1 MTTEA
6 AKYLKLLMGKIRE
19 KNVEIEKSIVSNEA
33 DENGDEGSAS
43 GSGSGGNVIVL
54 FCKSETVNKRN

>member
-1 MTTEA
+1 MTTEV

-19 KNVEIEKSIVSNEA
+19 KNVEIEKSIVSNEV
-33 DENGDEGSAS
+33 DENGDGESAS

-54 FCKSETVNKRN
+54 FCKSDTVNKRN